1 MPIIQISMLEGRSV
15 AQKRSLIASVT
26 KAVCESLGADP
37 KSVRIMIN
45 ELDPEH
51 FAVSG
56 ITVGE
61 QPLSARQAP
70 KDPGSS

>member
-70 KDPGSS
+70 QDTGSS